1 MAAKTSG
8 RTAPGYP
15 IESVNNAFRLL
26 LMFREQPHLRLTEA
40 SAALGVAPSTA
51 HRLLAMLEFHDFV
64 RNDEHLRAY
73 VAGQAFTDVGLSV
86 VQRLSVRR
94 LARPILQSLQRETN
108 ETAHLAMLAGN
119 RVLYLD
125 AVESSRGL
133 RVGSRTGRSLPAN
146 CTSVGKALL
155 AQLSD
160 DEVRALFPHEDL
172 PTQTHESLATRTDL
186 LRELGRVREAHIA
199 ENHGESE
206 VGVGSVG
213 IAVPTLSGGRRIGIS
228 LAVPLIRSG
237 DEVMAS
243 LADRLRHAVAELADL
258 IDADEAARQPTT

>member
-1 MAAKTSG
+1 MAVKTSG
-8 RTAPGYP
+8 RAAPGYP

-26 LMFREQPHLRLTEA
+26 LMFREQSHLRLTEA

-64 RNDEHLRAY
+64 RNDEKLRAY

-94 LARPILQSLQRETN
+94 LARPILQHLQRQTN

-125 AVESSRGL
+125 AVESNRGL

-160 DEVRALFPHEDL
+160 DDVLELYPNEDL
-172 PTQTHESLATRTDL
+172 LTQTHESLATRTDL
-186 LRELGRVREAHIA
+186 LRELGRVREVGVA

-213 IAVPTLSGGRRIGIS
+213 IAVPMLAGGRRIGIS
-228 LAVPLIRSG
+228 LAVPLIRS
-237 DEVMAS
+237 DEGVMAS
-243 LADRLRHAVAELADL
+243 LAGQLRDAATELAER
-258 IDADEAARQPTT
+258 IDAEETASQRTK